1 MLGKYSKCQR
11 GPEIE
16 KKKVLPFTDMKNI
29 RFPSVEKLLYD
40 EEFHELIV
48 FQSFAFHVKNSS
60 SVLCLVVC
68 VTPHVQ
74 FRLNKVNK

>member
-16 KKKVLPFTDMKNI
+16 KKKKVLPFTDMKNI

-60 SVLCLVVC
+60 SVFSFLCDPTRSV
-68 VTPHVQ
+68 
-74 FRLNKVNK
+74 